1 MPNNPLYDKKYKL
14 GRYIQLLRQ
23 KRGLTQ
29 EVFAE
34 KLGLSITYIGKLE
47 TGIYAPSFKTM
58 CKIAEV
64 LGIKVKDL
72 FPF

>member
-1 MPNNPLYDKKYKL
+1 MADNPLRDRKYKF

-34 KLGLSITYIGKLE
+34 KLGMSITYVSYLEIGK
-47 TGIYAPSFKTM
+47 YSPSFKTLF
-58 CKIAEV
+58 KIADV
-64 LGIKVKDL
+64 LGVKVKDL
-72 FPF
+72 FTF

>member
-1 MPNNPLYDKKYKL
+1 MSETKLRDRKYKL

-23 KRGLTQ
+23 KRGMTQ

-34 KLGLSITYIGKLE
+34 KTKLSLTYISYLEIGK
-47 TGIYAPSFKTM
+47 YSPSFRTL
-58 CKIAEV
+58 CKIADT
-64 LGIKVKDL
+64 LGVKVKDL